1 MCGTFPNARLNLTID
16 YVPSLHIHSFYNNH
30 KFHSLIHPEM
40 WDSNPFICNDKW
52 WIMFASLHEASTLM
66 KWSHYAQYQWK
77 KSLDHSFQFLE
88 KQITKH
94 DNHKFVQARCLLRW
108 PIIDYLINSWE
119 IQASHF
125 LLIGPG
131 PLYDKFQLG

>member
-1 MCGTFPNARLNLTID
+1 
-16 YVPSLHIHSFYNNH
+16 
-30 KFHSLIHPEM
+30 
-40 WDSNPFICNDKW
+40 
-52 WIMFASLHEASTLM
+52 MFASLHEASTLM
-66 KWSHYAQYQWK
+66 KRSHYAQYQWK